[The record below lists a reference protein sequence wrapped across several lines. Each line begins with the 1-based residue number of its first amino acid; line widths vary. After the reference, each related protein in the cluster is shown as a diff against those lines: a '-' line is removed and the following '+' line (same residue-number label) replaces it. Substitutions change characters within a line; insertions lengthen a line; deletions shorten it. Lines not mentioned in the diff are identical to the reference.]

1 MVSRVREDRCKKHDE
16 AISEFQKDKIKRS
29 ASERVDKSPPGEA

>member
-1 MVSRVREDRCKKHDE
+1 MVSRVREDRRKKHDK

-29 ASERVDKSPPGEA
+29 ASEKEDKSPPGEA

>member
-1 MVSRVREDRCKKHDE
+1 MVSRVREDRCKKHNKVM
-16 AISEFQKDKIKRS
+16 SEFQKDEIKRS